1 MVLFILC
8 GPDSV
13 RKEKGVHA
21 TLTFMRSHVRRP
33 WICSTE
39 VHPCRRDAGAI
50 LKIDGV
56 TG

>member
-13 RKEKGVHA
+13 RKERGVHA